1 MTGRVSLNSRWGT
14 HLLAAILLAGTCG
27 CGRTATVTGTV
38 AFRGK
43 PVIYGSVTFQSADR
57 TTQSAPILS
66 DGSYTVE
73 GVHPGEVRIGVIS
86 RDPSKGRPALQG
98 EKSAPPGKKG
108 AAPKNATVP
117 GWFALPRKYE
127 NPETS
132 GLDCTVGAGQNEH
145 KIDLE

>member
-1 MTGRVSLNSRWGT
+1 MTGRVSLNRHWGT
-14 HLLAAILLAGTCG
+14 PLLAAILLAGACG

-57 TTQSAPILS
+57 TMQSAPILS

-86 RDPSKGRPALQG
+86 RDPSKGRPDLQG
-98 EKSAPPGKKG
+98 EKSAP
-108 AAPKNATVP
+108 
-117 GWFALPRKYE
+117 
-127 NPETS
+127 
-132 GLDCTVGAGQNEH
+132 AGQEGGGAEEGNGPGLVRLASQVRESRVVRPGLH
-145 KIDLE
+145 RRRGPERP